1 MSAKTIVRHPRLAM
15 FRDSL
20 FMNVVSLLG
29 GASLLVLNYSDF
41 NMVAAIC
48 IAVILVTA
56 ICYTLW
62 FWVKKP
68 DNVPVSQWL
77 SSFNRVYVVYFLVV
91 VSGRLESLWWTE
103 FGIVAAML
111 ALLVLAFRGQ
121 DS

>member
-29 GASLLVLNYSDF
+29 GASLLALNYSDF

-91 VSGRLESLWWTE
+91 VSGRLESLWWTG